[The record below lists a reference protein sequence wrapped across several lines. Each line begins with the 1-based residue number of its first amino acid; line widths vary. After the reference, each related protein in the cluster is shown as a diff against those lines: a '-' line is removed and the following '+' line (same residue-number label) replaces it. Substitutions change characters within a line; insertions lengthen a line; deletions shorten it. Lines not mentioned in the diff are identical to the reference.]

1 MPDPTD
7 FGEKAFTAAQ
17 NAWRTGQEV
26 AKREARILRLQAE
39 ISKLRAQREGGLRQM
54 GEKVFDLFQRDLVKN
69 QDLRQASQQI
79 RSLDTDIEVRRE
91 EIEGLRKPGD
101 RREAGVDDEPA
112 RPPAEI
118 LDDEDE
124 IIRG

>member
-39 ISKLRAQREGGLRQM
+39 ISKLRSQREQTLRQM

-69 QDLRQASQQI
+69 QDLRMASQQV

-91 EIEGLRKPGD
+91 EIEGLRKPGG
-101 RREAGVDDEPA
+101 RGEAGVEDEPA

-118 LDDEDE
+118 LDDDDE